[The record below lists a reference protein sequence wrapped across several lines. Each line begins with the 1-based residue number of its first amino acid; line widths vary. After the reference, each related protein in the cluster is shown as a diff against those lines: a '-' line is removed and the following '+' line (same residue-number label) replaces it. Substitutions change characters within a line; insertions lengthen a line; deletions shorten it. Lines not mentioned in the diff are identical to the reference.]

1 MEALNEQ
8 LLSAWLRISNT
19 ICNERIVTHLPYN
32 EALVC
37 NILYHQ
43 RMTNP
48 DIYLTATDLC
58 ERTRLIKSLMNRT
71 LNNLEEKKLIIKKK
85 SEKDRHSVFVI
96 FNEEKIS
103 QYEKGHNEVLQIVD
117 NIIEKIEDKI
127 GAEKTKEIVNILNTI
142 SDAAIETINQ

>member
-1 MEALNEQ
+1 
-8 LLSAWLRISNT
+8 
-19 ICNERIVTHLPYN
+19 
-32 EALVC
+32 
-37 NILYHQ
+37 
-43 RMTNP
+43 
-48 DIYLTATDLC
+48 
-58 ERTRLIKSLMNRT
+58 MNRT

-85 SEKDRHSVFVI
+85 SEKDRRSVFVI